1 MTTKNPT
8 NARKIS
14 KNQLLNQGV
23 KALRNYSTIFA
34 QYLLEF
40 YDLHIWQYLS
50 PHHVIKI
57 KIDVKSSIFFSSKIF
72 QKKKITLPSQS
83 RKIQKFKIIQLHK
96 FFQKKKLITQK
107 RVFMEFYVH

>member
-23 KALRNYSTIFA
+23 KDLRNYSTIFA

-57 KIDVKSSIFFSSKIF
+57 KIDVKSSIFFYPEF
-72 QKKKITLPSQS
+72 
-83 RKIQKFKIIQLHK
+83 FK
-96 FFQKKKLITQK
+96 KKKLHCLPSHEK
-107 RVFMEFYVH
+107 FKNLK